1 MNQTDNERM
10 QQELNEQIQLQQQI
24 SLLEN
29 IAKKFL
35 AREAIE
41 RYGTLKSAH
50 PDIAV
55 KAIAII
61 AQAAQQGQIKEQ
73 VTDETFKTILKQIQ
87 TPKRDTKVIR
97 K

>member
-1 MNQTDNERM
+1 MSEDINERV
-10 QQELNEQIQLQQQI
+10 QQELKEQAQLKQQI
-24 SLLEN
+24 LMLEN

-35 AREAIE
+35 TREAIE

-50 PDIAV
+50 PELAV

-61 AQAAQQGQIKEQ
+61 AQAAQQGEIKETI
-73 VTDETFKTILKQIQ
+73 TDDMFKNMLKQIQ
-87 TPKRDTKVIR
+87 APKRDIKITR